1 MEATKPMQLTFSN
14 AISAADG
21 ERRIIAGQIV
31 PFGEVGNTS
40 VGKVIFERGSIQIP
54 AASKIKLLAQHNT
67 NDPIGRAKSFSETAT
82 GIDGV
87 FKLSAASK
95 ATDYLLM
102 ASEGL
107 IDGLSVGV
115 EVLASKE
122 RKDGTL
128 IVTAAVLKE
137 VSLVES
143 PAFSAARVLE
153 VAAQAGEADEAAE
166 MLIEQIEDEQIAK
179 ISEAVKVL
187 EETQKIEKA
196 LEQTET
202 QTESEATV
210 SEDTTAATTEAA
222 ATAEASRPVIKAA
235 TPYGDGVSRVRHGI
249 TSMGRYTEHKIKA
262 ALGDHESAKWVA
274 ASEDRSLIATD
285 STMATNPAFN
295 PIQYLSNFVSNTNFG
310 RPTIDAV
317 TRMAAPASGLQIN
330 IPSLVTSAGG
340 GSSVAPTVA
349 SNALDGTAPSDTAM
363 TSAYET
369 ITLARYAGQQTV
381 DLALLERS
389 DPIFFDQLAIQLERA
404 YRLTT
409 DAAMISVLTSQGTQA
424 STQAA
429 SNAGLIAFISTE
441 APKAYSG
448 SSYFASNLVANA
460 DWWGQILGYTDTT
473 GRAIYNAISPMNAN
487 GEARPTSI
495 KGNVLGLDLYVDK
508 NVTAGLIDESAFIIA
523 PETAMWFETPEAFFS
538 VNVVSNMAVQTA
550 IYGYGAGKVTIPA
563 GVRRFNLT

>member
-1 MEATKPMQLTFSN
+1 MQLTFSSQM
-14 AISAADG
+14 ITAADG

-31 PFGEVGNTS
+31 PFGAVGNTS
-40 VGKVIFERGSIQIP
+40 AGRTIFERGSIQIP
-54 AASKIKLLAQHNT
+54 AVSKIKLLAQHNT
-67 NDPIGRAKSFSETAT
+67 NDPIGRAKSFNETAS

-122 RKDGTL
+122 MKDGTL
-128 IVTAAVLKE
+128 VVTSAILKE

-143 PAFSAARVLE
+143 PAFTDARVLE
-153 VAAQAGEADEAAE
+153 VAA
-166 MLIEQIEDEQIAK
+166 
-179 ISEAVKVL
+179 SETEPVEEEVSATEEVT
-187 EETQKIEKA
+187 EETQP
-196 LEQTET
+196 
-202 QTESEATV
+202 TESEATV

-222 ATAEASRPVIKAA
+222 AAAEASRPIIKAA
-235 TPYGDGVSRVRHGI
+235 TAYGDGVTRVRHGI
-249 TSMGRYTEHKIKA
+249 TSMGRYTAHKIKA
-262 ALGDHESAKWVA
+262 ALGDDTSRQWVA

-349 SNALDGTAPSDTAM
+349 ANPLDGTAPSDTAM
-363 TSAYET
+363 TSAYQT

-404 YRLTT
+404 YRQAT
-409 DAAMISVLTSQGTQA
+409 DSAMIAVLQAQGTQA
-424 STQAA
+424 TGVAA
-429 SNAGLIAFISTE
+429 TNAGLISYVSTE
-441 APKAYSG
+441 SAAAYAG
-448 SSYFASNLVANA
+448 SSYFASNLVVNPT
-460 DWWGQILGYTDTT
+460 WWSTIIGYTDTT
-473 GRAIYNAISPMNAN
+473 GRPIYNASQPWNAA
-487 GEARPTSI
+487 GDAKPTSI
-495 KGNVLGLDLYVDK
+495 KGSVLGLDLFVDK
-508 NVTAGLIDESAFIIA
+508 NVTTGLVDESAFIIA
-523 PETAMWFETPEAFFS
+523 PEAAMWFETPEAFFS

-563 GVRRFNLT
+563 AVRRFNLA

>member
-1 MEATKPMQLTFSN
+1 MQLTFSSQ
-14 AISAADG
+14 IEAADG
-21 ERRIIAGQIV
+21 ERRIIAGQVV
-31 PFGEVGNTS
+31 PFGAVGNTS

-54 AASKIKLLAQHNT
+54 AVSKIKLLAQHNT

-95 ATDYLLM
+95 ASDYLVM

-115 EVLASKE
+115 EVLSSKE
-122 RKDGTL
+122 RKDGVL
-128 IVTAAVLKE
+128 IVTAAILKE

-143 PAFSAARVLE
+143 PAFTEARVLE
-153 VAAQAGEADEAAE
+153 VAAQAAEDEMVE
-166 MLIEQIEDEQIAK
+166 QTLEQIEDEQIAK

-202 QTESEATV
+202 QTESEAAV
-210 SEDTTAATTEAA
+210 SEDTTPATTEAA

-235 TPYGDGVSRVRHGI
+235 TPYGEGVTRVRHGI

-262 ALGDHESAKWVA
+262 ALGDNVSREWVA
-274 ASEDRSLIATD
+274 ASEDRSLLTATD
-285 STMATNPAFN
+285 ATIGSNPAFN

-317 TRMAAPASGLQIN
+317 SRQAAPASGMQIN

-340 GSSVAPTVA
+340 GSSTAPTVA
-349 SNALDGTAPSDTAM
+349 SNPIDGTAPSDTAM

-369 ITLARYAGQQTV
+369 VTLSRYAGQQTI

-404 YRLTT
+404 YRLAT
-409 DAAMISVLTSQGTQA
+409 DSAMIAVLTAQGTQA
-424 STQAA
+424 TGVAA
-429 SNAGLIAFISTE
+429 TNAGLISYVSTE
-441 APKAYSG
+441 APAAYKG
-448 SSYFASNLVANA
+448 SSYFASNIVANT
-460 DWWGQILGYTDTT
+460 DWWSTIMGYTDTT
-473 GRAIYNAISPMNAN
+473 GRPIYNAISPWNAA
-487 GEARPTSI
+487 GDAKPTSI

-508 NVTAGLIDESAFIIA
+508 NVTAGLVDESAFIIA

-550 IYGYGAGKVTIPA
+550 IYGYGAGKVLIPA

>member
-1 MEATKPMQLTFSN
+1 MQLTFSS
-14 AISAADG
+14 AIEAADG

-31 PFGEVGNTS
+31 PFGAVGNTS

-54 AASKIKLLAQHNT
+54 AVSKIKLLAQHNT
-67 NDPIGRAKSFSETAT
+67 NDPIGRAKSFSETST

-95 ATDYLLM
+95 ASDYLVM

-115 EVLASKE
+115 EVISSKE
-122 RKDGTL
+122 RKDGVL

-143 PAFSAARVLE
+143 PAFTEARVLE
-153 VAAQAGEADEAAE
+153 VAAQAGEMEDDAVE
-166 MLIEQIEDEQIAK
+166 MTIEQIEDEQIAK

-196 LEQTET
+196 LEETET

-222 ATAEASRPVIKAA
+222 AAAEASRPIIKAA
-235 TPYGDGVSRVRHGI
+235 SAYGDGTTRVRHGI

-262 ALGDHESAKWVA
+262 ALGDDTSRQWVA

-349 SNALDGTAPSDTAM
+349 ANALDGTAPSDTAM

-369 ITLARYAGQQTV
+369 VTLARYAGQQTV

-404 YRLTT
+404 YRLAT
-409 DAAMISVLTSQGTQA
+409 DSAMIAVLTAQGTQA
-424 STQAA
+424 TGVAA
-429 SNAGLIAFISTE
+429 TNAGLISYVSTE
-441 APKAYSG
+441 AAAAYAG
-448 SSYFASNLVANA
+448 SSYFASNLVVNPT
-460 DWWGQILGYTDTT
+460 WWSTIMGYTDTT
-473 GRAIYNAISPMNAN
+473 GRPIYNAISPYNAA
-487 GEARPTSI
+487 GDAKPTSI
-495 KGNVLGLDLYVDK
+495 KGNVLGLDLFVDK
-508 NVTAGLIDESAFIIA
+508 NVTTGLVDESAFIIA

-563 GVRRFNLT
+563 GVRRYNLA

>member
-1 MEATKPMQLTFSN
+1 MQLTFSSQM
-14 AISAADG
+14 ITAADG

-31 PFGEVGNTS
+31 PFGAVGNTS
-40 VGKVIFERGSIQIP
+40 AGKTIFERGSIQIP
-54 AASKIKLLAQHNT
+54 APSKIKLLAQHNT
-67 NDPIGRAKSFSETAT
+67 NDPIGRAKSFNETPA

-122 RKDGTL
+122 MKDGTL
-128 IVTAAVLKE
+128 VVTSAILKE

-143 PAFSAARVLE
+143 PAFTEARVLE
-153 VAAQAGEADEAAE
+153 VAASE
-166 MLIEQIEDEQIAK
+166 
-179 ISEAVKVL
+179 EAVIEEVSETPEVT
-187 EETQKIEKA
+187 EETQP
-196 LEQTET
+196 
-202 QTESEATV
+202 TESEATV

-222 ATAEASRPVIKAA
+222 AAAEASRPIIKAA
-235 TPYGDGVSRVRHGI
+235 TAYGDGTTRVRHGI

-262 ALGDHESAKWVA
+262 ALGDNVSREWVS
-274 ASEDRSLIATD
+274 ASEDRNLIATD
-285 STMATNPAFN
+285 GTMSSNPAFN
-295 PIQYLSNFVSNTNFG
+295 PIQYLSQFVSNTNFG

-317 TRMAAPASGLQIN
+317 TRQAAPASGMQIN
-330 IPSLVTSAGG
+330 IPALVTSAGG
-340 GSSVAPTVA
+340 GSDAAPTVA
-349 SNALDGTAPSDTAM
+349 SNAIDGTAPSDTAM

-369 ITLARYAGQQTV
+369 VTLARYAGQQTV

-404 YRLTT
+404 YRLAT
-409 DAAMISVLTSQGTQA
+409 DSAMIAALTSQGTQA
-424 STQAA
+424 ATKAA
-429 SNAGLIAFISTE
+429 SIAGLISYIGVE
-441 APKAYSG
+441 APAAYKG
-448 SSYFASNLVANA
+448 SSYFASNIVTNT
-460 DWWGQILGYTDTT
+460 DWWSQLIGAVDTT
-473 GRAIYNAISPMNAN
+473 GRPIFTASQPMNA
-487 GEARPTSI
+487 GGVSTPTSI
-495 KGNVLGLDLYVDK
+495 KGNVLGLDLFVDK

-523 PETAMWFETPEAFFS
+523 PETAMWFESPEAFFS

-550 IYGYGAGKVTIPA
+550 IYGYGAGKVLIPA

>member
-1 MEATKPMQLTFSN
+1 MIT
-14 AISAADG
+14 AADG

-31 PFGEVGNTS
+31 PFGAVGNTS
-40 VGKVIFERGSIQIP
+40 AGKTIFERGSIQIP
-54 AASKIKLLAQHNT
+54 APSKIKLLAQHNT
-67 NDPIGRAKSFSETAT
+67 NDPIGRAKSFNETAS

-122 RKDGTL
+122 MKDGTL
-128 IVTAAVLKE
+128 VVTSAILKE

-143 PAFSAARVLE
+143 PAFTEARVLE
-153 VAAQAGEADEAAE
+153 VAASEEVVEEEVSAPIEVADE
-166 MLIEQIEDEQIAK
+166 
-179 ISEAVKVL
+179 
-187 EETQKIEKA
+187 TQP
-196 LEQTET
+196 
-202 QTESEATV
+202 TESEAAV
-210 SEDTTAATTEAA
+210 SEDTTPATTEAA

-235 TPYGDGVSRVRHGI
+235 TPYGEGVTRVRHGI

-262 ALGDHESAKWVA
+262 ALGDNVSREWVS

-285 STMATNPAFN
+285 GTMSSNPAFN

-317 TRMAAPASGLQIN
+317 TRQAAPASGMQIN
-330 IPSLVTSAGG
+330 IPALVTSAGG
-340 GSSVAPTVA
+340 GSDIAPTVA
-349 SNALDGTAPSDTAM
+349 SNAIDGTAPSDTAM

-369 ITLARYAGQQTV
+369 VTLARYAGQQTV

-404 YRLTT
+404 YRLAT
-409 DAAMISVLTSQGTQA
+409 DSAMIAALTSQGTQA
-424 STQAA
+424 ATKAA
-429 SNAGLIAFISTE
+429 SIAGLISYIGVE
-441 APKAYSG
+441 APAAYKG
-448 SSYFASNLVANA
+448 SSYFASNIVTNT
-460 DWWGQILGYTDTT
+460 DWWSQLIGAVDTT
-473 GRAIYNAISPMNAN
+473 GRPIFTASQPMNA
-487 GEARPTSI
+487 GGVSTPTSI
-495 KGNVLGLDLYVDK
+495 KGNVLGLDLFVDK

-550 IYGYGAGKVTIPA
+550 IYGYGAGKVLIPA

>member
-1 MEATKPMQLTFSN
+1 MEAQKLTHLTFSSPIE
-14 AISAADG
+14 ASDAQ
-21 ERRIIAGQIV
+21 RRIISGQIV
-31 PFGEVGNTS
+31 PFGSVGNTS
-40 VGKVIFERGSIQIP
+40 IGKVIFEKGSIQIP
-54 AASKIKLLAQHNT
+54 SVSKIKLLAQHNT
-67 NDPIGRAKSFSETAT
+67 NDPIGRAQSFQENAS
-82 GIDGV
+82 GINGV

-115 EVLASKE
+115 EVLASRE
-122 RKDGTL
+122 LKDGTVV
-128 IVTAAVLKE
+128 VTSSLLKE

-143 PAFSAARVLE
+143 PAFGQARVLE
-153 VAAQAGEADEAAE
+153 VVAQEGEDDAAE
-166 MLIEQIEDEQIAK
+166 MTIEQIEDEQIAK

-196 LEQTET
+196 LEETES

-222 ATAEASRPVIKAA
+222 AAAEASRPIIKAA
-235 TPYGDGVSRVRHGI
+235 SAYGDGTTRVRHGI

-262 ALGDHESAKWVA
+262 ALGDDTSREWVA

-369 ITLARYAGQQTV
+369 VTLARYAGQQTV

-404 YRLTT
+404 YRLAT
-409 DAAMISVLTSQGTQA
+409 DSAMIAVLTAQGTQA

-429 SNAGLIAFISTE
+429 TNAGLIAYVSTE
-441 APKAYSG
+441 SAAAYSG
-448 SSYFASNLVANA
+448 SSYFASNLVVNPT
-460 DWWGQILGYTDTT
+460 WWSTIMGYTDTT
-473 GRAIYNAISPMNAN
+473 GRPIYNASQPWNAA
-487 GEARPTSI
+487 GDSKPTSI
-495 KGNVLGLDLYVDK
+495 KGNVLGLDLFVDK
-508 NVTAGLIDESAFIIA
+508 NVTTGLVDESAFIIA

>member
-1 MEATKPMQLTFSN
+1 MQLTFSSQM
-14 AISAADG
+14 ITAADG

-31 PFGEVGNTS
+31 PFGAVGNTS
-40 VGKVIFERGSIQIP
+40 AGKTIFERGSIQIP
-54 AASKIKLLAQHNT
+54 AVSKIKLLAQHNT
-67 NDPIGRAKSFSETAT
+67 NDPIGRAKSFNETPA

-122 RKDGTL
+122 MKDGTL
-128 IVTAAVLKE
+128 VVTSAILKE

-143 PAFSAARVLE
+143 PAFTEARVLE
-153 VAAQAGEADEAAE
+153 VAASE
-166 MLIEQIEDEQIAK
+166 
-179 ISEAVKVL
+179 EAVIEEVSETPEVA
-187 EETQKIEKA
+187 EETQP
-196 LEQTET
+196 
-202 QTESEATV
+202 TESEATV

-222 ATAEASRPVIKAA
+222 ATAEASRPIIKAA
-235 TPYGDGVSRVRHGI
+235 TAYGDGVARTRHGI

-262 ALGDHESAKWVA
+262 ALGDNVSREWVS

-317 TRMAAPASGLQIN
+317 TRQAAPASGLQIN
-330 IPSLVTSAGG
+330 IPALVTSAGG
-340 GSSVAPTVA
+340 GSDVAPTVA

-369 ITLARYAGQQTV
+369 VTLARYAGQQTV

-404 YRLTT
+404 YRLAT
-409 DAAMISVLTSQGTQA
+409 DSAMIAALTAQGTQA
-424 STQAA
+424 ATKAA
-429 SNAGLIAFISTE
+429 SIAGLISYIGVE
-441 APKAYSG
+441 APAAYKG
-448 SSYFASNLVANA
+448 SSYFASNIVTNT
-460 DWWGQILGYTDTT
+460 DWWSQLIGAVDTT
-473 GRAIYNAISPMNAN
+473 GRPIFTASQPMNA
-487 GEARPTSI
+487 GGVSTPTSI
-495 KGNVLGLDLYVDK
+495 KGNVLGLDLFVDK

-550 IYGYGAGKVTIPA
+550 IYGYGAGKVLIPA

>member
-1 MEATKPMQLTFSN
+1 MQLTFSSQ
-14 AISAADG
+14 IEAADG
-21 ERRIIAGQIV
+21 ERRIIAGQVV
-31 PFGEVGNTS
+31 PFGAVGNTS

-54 AASKIKLLAQHNT
+54 AVSKIKLLAQHNT

-95 ATDYLLM
+95 ASDYLVM

-115 EVLASKE
+115 EVLSSKE
-122 RKDGTL
+122 RKDGVL
-128 IVTAAVLKE
+128 IVTAAILKE

-143 PAFSAARVLE
+143 PAFTEARVLE
-153 VAAQAGEADEAAE
+153 VAAQAAEDEMVE
-166 MLIEQIEDEQIAK
+166 QTLEQIEDEQIAK

-202 QTESEATV
+202 QTESEAAV
-210 SEDTTAATTEAA
+210 SEDTTPATTEAA

-235 TPYGDGVSRVRHGI
+235 TPYGEGVTRVRHGI

-262 ALGDHESAKWVA
+262 ALGDNVSREWVA
-274 ASEDRSLIATD
+274 ASEDRSLLTATD
-285 STMATNPAFN
+285 ATIGSNPAFN
-295 PIQYLSNFVSNTNFG
+295 PIQYLSSFVSNTNFG

-317 TRMAAPASGLQIN
+317 TRQAAPASGMQIN
-330 IPSLVTSAGG
+330 IPALVTSAGG
-340 GSSVAPTVA
+340 GSDTAPTVA
-349 SNALDGTAPSDTAM
+349 SNPIDGTAPSDTAM

-369 ITLARYAGQQTV
+369 VTLARYAGQQTV

-404 YRLTT
+404 YRLAT
-409 DAAMISVLTSQGTQA
+409 DSAMIAALTAQGTQA
-424 STQAA
+424 ATKAGSI
-429 SNAGLIAFISTE
+429 AGLISYIGVE
-441 APKAYSG
+441 APAAYKG
-448 SSYFASNLVANA
+448 SSYFASNIVTNT
-460 DWWGQILGYTDTT
+460 DWWSQLIGAVDTT
-473 GRAIYNAISPMNAN
+473 GRPIFNASQPWNA
-487 GEARPTSI
+487 GGVSTPTSI

-550 IYGYGAGKVTIPA
+550 IYGYGAGKVLIPA

>member
-1 MEATKPMQLTFSN
+1 MQLTFSSQ
-14 AISAADG
+14 IEAADG
-21 ERRIIAGQIV
+21 ERRIIAGQVV
-31 PFGEVGNTS
+31 PFGAVGNTS

-54 AASKIKLLAQHNT
+54 AVSKIKLLAQHNT

-95 ATDYLLM
+95 ASDYLVM

-115 EVLASKE
+115 EVLSSKE
-122 RKDGTL
+122 RKDGVL
-128 IVTAAVLKE
+128 IVTAAILKE

-143 PAFSAARVLE
+143 PAFTEARVLE
-153 VAAQAGEADEAAE
+153 VAAQAAEDEMVE
-166 MLIEQIEDEQIAK
+166 QTLEQIEDEQIAK

-202 QTESEATV
+202 QTESEAAV
-210 SEDTTAATTEAA
+210 SEDTTPATTEAA

-235 TPYGDGVSRVRHGI
+235 TPYGEGVTRVRHGI

-262 ALGDHESAKWVA
+262 ALGDSVSREWIA
-274 ASEDRSLIATD
+274 ASEDRSLLTATD
-285 STMATNPAFN
+285 ATISSNPAFN

-317 TRMAAPASGLQIN
+317 SRQAAPASGMQIN

-340 GSSVAPTVA
+340 GSSTAPTVA
-349 SNALDGTAPSDTAM
+349 SNPIDGTAPSDTAM

-369 ITLARYAGQQTV
+369 VTLSRYAGQQTI

-404 YRLTT
+404 YRLAT
-409 DAAMISVLTSQGTQA
+409 DSAMIAVLTAQGTQA
-424 STQAA
+424 TGVAA
-429 SNAGLIAFISTE
+429 TNAGLISYVSTE
-441 APKAYSG
+441 APAAYKG
-448 SSYFASNLVANA
+448 SSYFASNIVANT
-460 DWWGQILGYTDTT
+460 DWWSTIMGYTDTT
-473 GRAIYNAISPMNAN
+473 GRPIYNAISPWNAA
-487 GEARPTSI
+487 GDAKPTSI

-508 NVTAGLIDESAFIIA
+508 NVTAGLVDESAFIIA

-550 IYGYGAGKVTIPA
+550 IYGYGAGKVLIPA